1 MNKRYFLLFTLLCSF
16 SAFSEDA
23 KKENTAIETVAS
35 DDKLNVLMKVP
46 GVKEKF
52 DECKAKPEFKD
63 DLAKLYSDCLWPNLD
78 KKTQDAVQAEYKKTL
93 KTGDNAKID
102 LTANKTVLKTTFDS
116 ANNKGFQKL
125 QEIIGENLKK
135 VLYGDEDPKMMK
147 SADQAK
153 FHEIYK
159 RELSKAIVDV
169 TTTFCLSVDLSNVGT
184 NSDCEKE
191 KTKELKCDEIK
202 DATEKKQCQ
211 NSISG
216 QCKDFSISEDKKEQE
231 NQQKENLESINK
243 GEFDQVIGYDENKM
257 PIIKGNIISQ
267 CIASIPNLCYRG
279 EKQTKQQA
287 CVVVDA
293 LKAARKNLVLN
304 EEIQKFYKTDEI
316 VSNTSKLDIK
326 NNDSKNISNEE
337 MAKITTVTSKDVE
350 DAYKKTNDEL
360 SQKAKECSDNP
371 TLPDCQQFL
380 STNKS
385 EKEMAVM
392 EFALRQ
398 DAQEKELNEALNSD
412 NKDVLKDYLIKLG
425 YGKEEVEKMVADK
438 NSLEEIKKSISD
450 KFKEQKKALIEEL
463 SARVSKTTTSDNG
476 KSTDSDKVKYKTV
489 SEELNKKTEVLKG
502 ITRFNNIASSYLE
515 TKEEGRS
522 PSSSDAKR
530 NTASLNVEVNAD
542 KTNKDNQVFQKIL
555 KENKANENGSSTFDV
570 KKINEILGLGF

>member
-116 ANNKGFQKL
+116 ANNKGFQAL
-125 QEIIGENLKK
+125 QDIIGKKLKE
-135 VLYGDEDPKMMK
+135 VLYGEDNPQLMK

-159 RELSKAIVDV
+159 NELSKAIVDV
-169 TTTFCLSVDLSNVGT
+169 TTTFCLSVDLTQSPSA
-184 NSDCEKE
+184 NSVCVQE
-191 KTKELKCDEIK
+191 KTKELKCEELK
-202 DATEKKQCQ
+202 DAK
-211 NSISG
+211 
-216 QCKDFSISEDKKEQE
+216 KKEDCEGNVRAQCSDFVVDAKKE
-231 NQQKENLESINK
+231 DRQKSNLDYLNK
-243 GEFDQVIGYDENKM
+243 GEFDKPDSNNNM
-257 PIIKGNIISQ
+257 KGSIISQ
-267 CIASIPNLCYRG
+267 CIASIPNLCY
-279 EKQTKQQA
+279 KSSDDLTKKEA
-287 CVVVDA
+287 CVVVDT

-304 EEIQKFYKTDEI
+304 EEIQKFYKEDAI
-316 VSNTSKLDIK
+316 VSNSTSMEIK
-326 NNDSKNISNEE
+326 NNGSKNIENEE

-463 SARVSKTTTSDNG
+463 SARVSKTTTSDDG

-502 ITRFNNIASSYLE
+502 ITRFNNIASSYLQTE
-515 TKEEGRS
+515 VAGARNPAS
-522 PSSSDAKR
+522 NGMKR
-530 NTASLNVEVNAD
+530 NTASLNVEVSAD
-542 KTNKDNQVFQKIL
+542 KGNKDNEVFKKVL
-555 KENKANENGSSTFDV
+555 GNKDNENGSSFFDV